1 VLAGLRL
8 GRFFIYLG
16 ITLGITVTALTV
28 AGYLWSDD
36 RYPLWLAAV
45 VGGGLWLR
53 RRG

>member
-1 VLAGLRL
+1 MLAGLRL
-8 GRFFIYLG
+8 GRFFIY
-16 ITLGITVTALTV
+16 LGITVTALTV

-53 RRG
+53 RLG